1 MSLEALTTEA
11 LAAIAAAQDLATL
24 DQVRVQFTGKK
35 SQLAEQSKSLGKM
48 DPEQR
53 KVFGAQ
59 IHAVREAITAALTE
73 RQTELQKAALEQKLA
88 SEMIDITLPG
98 RGQTV
103 GSIHPVTQVQE
114 RICQFFTK
122 AGFLVATG
130 PEVEDDYHNFE
141 ALNIPGHHP
150 ARAMHD
156 TFYFDVNHLLRTHT
170 SGVQIRTMETQQ
182 PPIRIVCPGR
192 VYRNDSDQTH
202 SPMFHQI
209 EGLYVAKKTSFAEL
223 KGLLV
228 NLLNEFFEKDLKVRF
243 RPSYFPFTEPSA
255 EVDIMDERGKWL
267 EVLGCGMVHP
277 NVLRAAGIDPEKY
290 TGFAFGLGVERFA
303 MLRYGINDLRM
314 FYQNDVRFLRQFA

>member
-35 SQLAEQSKSLGKM
+35 SQLAEQSKALGKM
-48 DPEQR
+48 DPEER
-53 KVFGAQ
+53 KIQGAA
-59 IHAVREAITAALTE
+59 IHAVREAINTALTE
-73 RQTELQKAALEQKLA
+73 RQKELQQAALQQKLA
-88 SEMIDITLPG
+88 SETIDITLPG
-98 RGQTV
+98 RGQRMC
-103 GSIHPVTQVQE
+103 SIHPVTQVQE

-122 AGFLVATG
+122 AGFTIATG

-156 TFYFDVNHLLRTHT
+156 TFYFDAKHLLRTHT
-170 SGVQIRTMETQQ
+170 SGVQIRTMETSE

-192 VYRNDSDQTH
+192 VYRCDSDQTH

-209 EGLYVAKKTSFAEL
+209 EGLYVAENTSFAEL
-223 KGLLV
+223 KGLLI

-255 EVDIMDERGKWL
+255 EVDIMDERGRWL

-277 NVLRAAGIDPEKY
+277 NVLQAAGIDPEKY
-290 TGFAFGLGVERFA
+290 KGFAFGLGVERFA